1 MGYEKLFAY
10 DRWGRI
16 KDDVE
21 TIFGFL
27 NIKKE
32 VEKDFYDLIRIK
44 IIKSTRE
51 NVRVYLRIN
60 NEILRFSTFRVG
72 MKIVKRRQI
81 FRRAFR
87 SGR

>member
-1 MGYEKLFAY
+1 MKNCS
-10 DRWGRI
+10 R
-16 KDDVE
+16 
-21 TIFGFL
+21 TIDGEELRMMLKQYSFL